1 MFRDYGFV
9 EDWPTAW
16 NWASPDG
23 NNFAFLAFP
32 GDVVAINPSSDLL
45 RRVVHSNMALEEYQ
59 SMAMAHT
66 ESLTSGDLELFAN
79 AAANELF
86 LTSDR
91 EDEIILDNL
100 ILEQEETLL
109 ASEPSDTN
117 IQDKISAVRYRLA
130 HKRALLI
137 AELCCN
143 TILAKRMSGSDGEL

>member
-32 GDVVAINPSSDLL
+32 DDVVAINPSSDLL
-45 RRVVHSNMALEEYQ
+45 RRVVHSNMSLEEYQ

-66 ESLTSGDLELFAN
+66 ESLSSGDLELFAN
-79 AAANELF
+79 AAGDELF
-86 LTSDR
+86 LTSDW
-91 EDEIILDNL
+91 EDEIILSNL
-100 ILEQEETLL
+100 LLEQEEVAHATKT
-109 ASEPSDTN
+109 SNTD

-130 HKRALLI
+130 HKRALLV
-137 AELCCN
+137 AQLCCN
-143 TILAKRMSGSDGEL
+143 TILTKRISDGEL